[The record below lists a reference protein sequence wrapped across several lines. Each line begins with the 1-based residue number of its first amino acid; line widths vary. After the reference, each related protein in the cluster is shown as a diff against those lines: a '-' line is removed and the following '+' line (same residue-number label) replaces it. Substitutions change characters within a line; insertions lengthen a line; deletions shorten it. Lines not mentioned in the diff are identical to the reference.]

1 MNEIKNIDSSL
12 ENEEINIHSQKQS
25 QIEDEKDKD
34 NIDNFQLSL
43 NNNKP
48 NKRQSQKLENWS
60 SLKDFIKNLNVKK
73 TIISNSNDL
82 VIYTITF
89 NMNGKFPS
97 KEEIKKLLPK
107 KTKNNLEYNLY
118 VIASQETI
126 RTIFRSFFN
135 SEMGEWV
142 NMIQ

>member
-1 MNEIKNIDSSL
+1 MNDIKNIDSSL
-12 ENEEINIHSQKQS
+12 ENEEININSQKQS
-25 QIEDEKDKD
+25 QIEDEKDKE
-34 NIDNFQLSL
+34 NEEKSQLSL
-43 NNNKP
+43 SNNKA

-73 TIISNSNDL
+73 TIISNINDL
-82 VIYTITF
+82 VIYTVTF

-97 KEEIKKLLPK
+97 KEDIKKLLPK

-126 RTIFRSFFN
+126 RTIFKSFFN